1 MLNKYQ
7 LIIFRLE
14 NNQTIKKVKFI
25 PETIKKPE
33 WSEKDK

>member
-33 WSEKDK
+33 